1 MTVSFAILLFVVVLL
16 FVLVFKA
23 VRLVF
28 KLLLWALALAAIY
41 WVVAPFAGLTPLPEV
56 LESRGL
62 PVPAFMDRDNT
73 IRLIPARH
81 ALVDKSVDQD
91 FTDLLPFT
99 TMNV

>member
-73 IRLIPARH
+73 IEPSEVPVADPA
-81 ALVDKSVDQD
+81 APLQQ
-91 FTDLLPFT
+91 
-99 TMNV
+99 